1 MKLLAPILPEPA
13 PASPTDEL
21 AERRQIL
28 LHELRDRS
36 LWFVRAR
43 WWVPLMI
50 WVGLLWAY
58 LLGVRAPLV
67 PLLVVS
73 LSIYAYNLVFQR
85 WHRQFMRE
93 APLQTEDRLRAF
105 TRWQV
110 GADFVSLFVFVHFTG
125 GASSPFVFFFIFH
138 IIFAS
143 ILLKHSTA
151 HAFAIAVSAGMG
163 ILALAESVG
172 WLQHRPLLYGDRT
185 PIVLTDGALP
195 ALVRWGF
202 FAVSMLVSS
211 LMTTSMMEM
220 VKGRIH
226 RLAVLS
232 ETILDLNNRLKSLH
246 TISQSIVSSRRLQA
260 VLDLVCREL
269 AVVLQIQG
277 ISVKLLSEDG
287 LRLRYVASQGL
298 PARFAPGK
306 EVEIARSPLNR
317 RIMEGEPFAT
327 GHVTQTEL
335 FQLGEEF
342 ASAQVQSVLFVPLRH
357 EGSVIGILGAYGR
370 EPDAFREADIEFLR
384 LAAELVAIAME
395 NARAYEQ
402 VEQMGKDRERFT
414 FRVAHNLRA
423 PLAAVVS
430 MLDVLGGGYIGE
442 LNDQQKEY
450 LGRAERRVRGLGT
463 FIDELMQLAENQ
475 TGPVAE
481 RREPVDLVA
490 LVGRVERTFRD
501 RAAEKRLD
509 FRVALPAGMPPLL
522 GDAGRLQ
529 HLLENLISNAIK
541 YTPDGGQVSV
551 QLAAD
556 GDREVRLEVADS
568 GIGIPESARPRLFT
582 EFFRAENARAC
593 DAVGTGLGL
602 VIVKEIVDQHGGRIE
617 LQSAE
622 GKGTRFTV
630 WLPAGTA

>member
-1 MKLLAPILPEPA
+1 MKLLTPILPDS
-13 PASPTDEL
+13 SPVSAMDEL
-21 AERRQIL
+21 AERQLIL

-43 WWVPLMI
+43 WWVPPMI

-58 LLGVRAPLV
+58 LLGVHTPIL
-67 PLLVVS
+67 PLLAVS
-73 LSIYAYNLVFQR
+73 VLILAYNLIFQH
-85 WHRQFMRE
+85 WHRRFVRE
-93 APLQTEDRLRAF
+93 TALQTDERLRGF

-110 GADFVSLFVFVHFTG
+110 AADFLALFVFVHFTG
-125 GASSPFVFFFIFH
+125 GASSPFVFFFVFH

-143 ILLKHSTA
+143 ILLKHRTA
-151 HAFAIAVSAGMG
+151 HAFAIGVSAGMG
-163 ILALAESVG
+163 LLALAESVG
-172 WLQHRPLLYGDRT
+172 WLAHRPLLYGDRT

-195 ALVRWGF
+195 VMVRWGF
-202 FAVSMLVSS
+202 FAVSMLVCS
-211 LMTTSMMEM
+211 LVTTSMMEM
-220 VKGRIH
+220 VKRRIH
-226 RLAVLS
+226 RLAELS

-260 VLDLVCREL
+260 LFDLVCREL
-269 AVVLQIQG
+269 AAVLQVQG
-277 ISVKLLSEDG
+277 ISVKLLSDDG

-317 RIMEGEPFAT
+317 RILEGEPFAT

-335 FQLGEEF
+335 FQLGEAF

-357 EGSVIGILGAYGR
+357 EGRVIGILGAYCR
-370 EPDAFREADIEFLR
+370 EPGNIHDADIEFQR

-402 VEQMGKDRERFT
+402 VEQMAKERERFT

-450 LGRAERRVRGLGT
+450 LGRAERRVRGLSF

-475 TGPVAE
+475 TAPAE
-481 RREPVDLVA
+481 ARREPVDLAA
-490 LVGRVERTFRD
+490 LAGKVERTFRD
-501 RAAEKRLD
+501 RAAEKRLT
-509 FRVALPAGMPPLL
+509 FHVAAAASLPPAR

-529 HLLENLISNAIK
+529 HLFENLVSNAIK
-541 YTPDGGQVSV
+541 YTPDGGRVALQI
-551 QLAAD
+551 AAE
-556 GDREVRLEVADS
+556 GESEIRLEVSDT
-568 GIGIPESARPRLFT
+568 GIGIPEAARSRLFT

-602 VIVKEIVDQHGGRIE
+602 VIVKEIVDQHGGRIAVD
-617 LQSAE
+617 SVE
-622 GKGTRFTV
+622 GRGTRFTV
-630 WLPAGTA
+630 WLPVAGG